1 MGTSIFEVNA
11 LLGGPAQ
18 ATAAPPQTT
27 TTPAA
32 PTVQH
37 PTKIDPSVDTV
48 KLSEGARV
56 RESHTPPPPRRI
68 LPLPPLKNI
77 FRPPQSFLHV
87 VANVFVSDHI
97 FKFG

>member
-27 TTPAA
+27 TTPAT

-37 PTKIDPSVDTV
+37 PTKIDPTVDTV
-48 KLSEGARV
+48 KLSEGAQV
-56 RESHTPPPPRRI
+56 RS
-68 LPLPPLKNI
+68 LKTQGQTVEQIAVSTALSTQTVNSYLGI
-77 FRPPQSFLHV
+77 TQPAAPT
-87 VANVFVSDHI
+87 VAASN
-97 FKFG
+97 K